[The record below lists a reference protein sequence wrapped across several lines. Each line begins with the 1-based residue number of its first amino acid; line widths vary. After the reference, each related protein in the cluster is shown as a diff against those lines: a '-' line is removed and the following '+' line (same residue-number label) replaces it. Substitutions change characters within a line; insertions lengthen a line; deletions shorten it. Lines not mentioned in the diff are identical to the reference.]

1 MSCLL
6 MGPGHPVLL
15 PEAGQGWDC
24 SRAPFCLPL
33 PAQAWP
39 ACPPLLSLLP
49 PFSWPQEPGTLPGE
63 LLTHG
68 PADPTA

>member
-6 MGPGHPVLL
+6 MEPGHPVLL

-39 ACPPLLSLLP
+39 ACPPLLSP
-49 PFSWPQEPGTLPGE
+49 PSLQLAAGAWDSTRGAPYPQ
-63 LLTHG
+63 
-68 PADPTA
+68 AC